1 MKSAYTSPIFWTQVM
16 DRALRTGAQFGL
28 AFLLAVFGE
37 SAQTGFDGAL
47 IDFLALA
54 GWMLAG
60 VIISVLNSLAFPKK
74 VAGFIEP
81 DDQDRIIPDRTVTEI
96 EDQHPN
102 NAKTRRAE

>member
-1 MKSAYTSPIFWTQVM
+1 MKSAYTSPIYWTNVM
-16 DRALRTGAQFGL
+16 DRALRTGAQFGI

-37 SAQTGFDGAL
+37 SATTGFNSTE
-47 IDFLALA
+47 IDFLALG

-81 DDQDRIIPDRTVTEI
+81 DDLDRIIPDKTVTER
-96 EDQHPN
+96 EEESTDY
-102 NAKTRRAE
+102 